1 MPDYSS
7 LSTQVDLFKTK
18 VTALSSSTLNS
29 QDLVFLAKALES
41 MGNLLGVND
50 IVSATS
56 SKVTEIQTASSGAV
70 ATVNTAGSTQIVAV
84 NSAGAANV
92 ATIQSSIDNYTIYTN
107 MLAPDVPAVL
117 LFTAPT
123 TAATVP
129 EKDAAGL
136 TVKSVKLKLPDER
149 SARRKS
155 YCARYA
161 GQMKMFPKAANDPNS
176 RLRQARKRWKC

>member
-70 ATVNTAGSTQIVAV
+70 VQIGNAGSTQVSNV
-84 NSAGAANV
+84 QSAGVAAIASVN
-92 ATIQSSIDNYTIYTN
+92 ATLSN
-107 MLAPDVPAVL
+107 
-117 LFTAPT
+117 FT
-123 TAATVP
+123 VYSHM
-129 EKDAAGL
+129 G
-136 TVKSVKLKLPDER
+136 VI
-149 SARRKS
+149 
-155 YCARYA
+155 
-161 GQMKMFPKAANDPNS
+161 
-176 RLRQARKRWKC
+176 